1 MNKSLSE
8 MTLNEL
14 WELFPVI
21 LSEHKTYWSDW
32 YAQEKRR
39 IETFLQMPDVR
50 ISHVGS
56 TAVPG
61 IWAKPFIDILVE
73 IPDNRTGIVVE
84 LEYAQDGDM
93 YIACEK
99 ALQQIEDKN
108 YTARLKEDGMQN
120 IIKYGIACYKK
131 NCKVILK

>member
-8 MTLNEL
+8 MTLNEFVGIVSG
-14 WELFPVI
+14 LF

-61 IWAKPFIDILVE
+61 IWASS
-73 IPDNRTGIVVE
+73 
-84 LEYAQDGDM
+84 Y
-93 YIACEK
+93 
-99 ALQQIEDKN
+99 
-108 YTARLKEDGMQN
+108 
-120 IIKYGIACYKK
+120 
-131 NCKVILK
+131 

>member
-1 MNKSLSE
+1 MKIHG
-8 MTLNEL
+8 
-14 WELFPVI
+14 I
-21 LSEHKTYWSDW
+21 LLGLLGYKSDW
-32 YAQEKRR
+32 LVKFNAESGTGY
-39 IETFLQMPDVR
+39 
-50 ISHVGS
+50 S
-56 TAVPG
+56 
-61 IWAKPFIDILVE
+61 DILVE

-84 LEYAQDGDM
+84 LKYAQDGDM
-93 YIACEK
+93 DIACEK

>member
-32 YAQEKRR
+32 YVQEKRR
-39 IETFLQMPDVR
+39 IETFLQIPDVR

-61 IWAKPFIDILVE
+61 IWAKLIIDILVE
-73 IPDNRTGIVVE
+73 IPKTASM
-84 LEYAQDGDM
+84 EYV
-93 YIACEK
+93 
-99 ALQQIEDKN
+99 
-108 YTARLKEDGMQN
+108 KE
-120 IIKYGIACYKK
+120 
-131 NCKVILK
+131 VLTRH